1 LEKTIRKKLA
11 GKELKSMAAKKESE
25 SKGNRSRRPPAT
37 TPEARENQLISSAV
51 DLAEKQMQ
59 EGTASAQ
66 VITHYLKLG
75 SSREKLEQ
83 ERMRQEVA
91 LMEAKREN
99 MASAARVEELYG
111 AAIDAMRA
119 YAGHEALH
127 QKSEEEEVFDE

>member
-1 LEKTIRKKLA
+1 MAKTK
-11 GKELKSMAAKKESE
+11 
-25 SKGNRSRRPPAT
+25 RPPAS
-37 TPEARENQLISSAV
+37 TPEGRENQLISRAV
-51 DLAEKQMQ
+51 DLAEKQL
-59 EGTASAQ
+59 EDGSASAQ

-83 ERMRQEVA
+83 ERLKQEVA

-119 YAGHEALH
+119 YAGHSPT
-127 QKSEEEEVFDE
+127 QTDEVEDEYDD